1 MKMKSYLRKQT
12 IMLETTGLMEKET
25 TTRLMTNIHLQED
38 YVPCLPHLKLKGEM
52 AQLSSCHKD
61 MYQTLV
67 TI

>member
-1 MKMKSYLRKQT
+1 
-12 IMLETTGLMEKET
+12 
-25 TTRLMTNIHLQED
+25 MTNIHLQED
-38 YVPCLPHLKLKGEM
+38 YVPCLPILKLKGEM